1 MKIMQIVKNHKQQVK
16 GTTNTTQMHIM
27 YVRPKEKE
35 SHTRMYTKTFDHG
48 NSAVRTVVTLAG

>member
-1 MKIMQIVKNHKQQVK
+1 MQIVKNHKQQVK
-16 GTTNTTQMHIM
+16 GTTNTTQVHVMCL
-27 YVRPKEKE
+27 RPKEKE